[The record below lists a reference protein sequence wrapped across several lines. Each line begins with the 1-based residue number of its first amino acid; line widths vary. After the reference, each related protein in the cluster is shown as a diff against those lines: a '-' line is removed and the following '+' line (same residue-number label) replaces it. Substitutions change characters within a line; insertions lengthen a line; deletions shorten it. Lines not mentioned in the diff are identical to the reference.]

1 MGSSDA
7 RDVELARLLERFG
20 ELRETDQ
27 SAGIGIMRQEAG
39 ELFEELALLA
49 EPLELF
55 RAAFDEAGADLLTE
69 FGPYEIEAELGVG
82 AMGRVYRA
90 RRRGEQ
96 RVVALKVMREA
107 ATASEE
113 KIERFAREARIAERL
128 AHPGIVRVLDHG
140 EHKGRLYM
148 AMELVEGIALDD
160 LILEIDETCSVLP
173 GDAWSQVL
181 QRHGAPPLEGAS
193 GGEGYARHI
202 ARLFAPVARA
212 LFSAAGA
219 GLVHR
224 DLKPGNLMLRRDGTL
239 LIADFGMARVIDET
253 MTATRAVLG
262 TPAYMSPE
270 QATGESR
277 SSDARTDIY
286 GLGATMYS
294 ALTLALPVGG
304 DSIPEI
310 LLAIVMERPEPI
322 TDLCPEYPAELAR
335 VVARCLE
342 KDPQDRYPDGETL
355 ARDLERIAAGEAP
368 LLAGV
373 SVRRRL
379 GRLLRRHRQALR
391 AVAVAAAVLA
401 VFLFFWLTQP
411 ALLTVVSYPPA
422 TLAINGETKGET
434 RWSGE
439 VTRGE
444 QTVLLFREGFLPAEK
459 TFDLGAG
466 DSRDWTTYLK
476 PADPF
481 DKQALA
487 LLSESM
493 GLIAMLPTGRPARPR
508 GLAVVETDAPMDR
521 SVFLPTRVARMRPGH
536 VVLVAYAARA
546 WSGLKL
552 EADGRP
558 GQDLDLARGLNLLP
572 IPDTLTTAQ
581 LRHEETTLSTR
592 FAIADTDDA
601 LPEIDAAVR
610 RTDHG
615 AVLQARALGN
625 AGLHAE
631 ALALAWPLVKKH
643 PDRALPLRLALDAL
657 NGLGM
662 RNCPLYPELLESYE
676 AAR

>member
-1 MGSSDA
+1 MSSPDA
-7 RDVELARLLERFG
+7 RDIRLAGLLERFG
-20 ELRETDQ
+20 ELRETDRG
-27 SAGIGIMRQEAG
+27 AGIGIMRQEAG
-39 ELFEELALLA
+39 ELFDELAGLA

-55 RAAFDEAGADLLTE
+55 RAAFDEAGSDVLTE
-69 FGPYEIEAELGVG
+69 FGPYEIEAEIGVG

-160 LILEIDETCSVLP
+160 LILEIDKTCGVLP
-173 GDAWSQVL
+173 DDDWSQVL
-181 QRHGAPPLEGAS
+181 ERHGVPPLQGAG
-193 GGEGYARHI
+193 GGEGYARRI

-212 LFSAAGA
+212 LFAAAGA

-224 DLKPGNLMLRRDGTL
+224 DLKPGNLLLRRDGTA

-277 SSDARTDIY
+277 STDARTDIY

-294 ALTLALPVGG
+294 ALTLSLPVGG
-304 DSIPEI
+304 ESIPEI

-368 LLAGV
+368 LLASV
-373 SVRRRL
+373 SVRRRI
-379 GRLLRRHRQALR
+379 GRMVRRHRQALR
-391 AVAVAAAVLA
+391 AVGVAAAALA
-401 VFLFFWLTQP
+401 VFLLFWLTRP
-411 ALLTVVSYPPA
+411 AYLTVISYPPA
-422 TLAINGETKGET
+422 TVAINGETKGRT
-434 RWSGE
+434 RWNGE
-439 VTRGE
+439 VARGE
-444 QTVLLFREGFLPAEK
+444 LTVRLAREGFLPEEK
-459 TFDLGAG
+459 AFDLAAG
-466 DSRDWTTYLK
+466 DRRDWTTYLK

-487 LLSESM
+487 LLSESL
-493 GLIAMLPTGRPARPR
+493 GLIAMLPAGKPARPR
-508 GLAVVETDAPMDR
+508 GFAVVERDAPMDR

-536 VVLVAYAARA
+536 VVLVAYAAEA

-552 EADGRP
+552 EVDGKP

-572 IPDTLTTAQ
+572 IPDTPTAR
-581 LRHEETTLSTR
+581 LRHEDTTLSTR
-592 FAIADTDDA
+592 FAIADTDA

-615 AVLQARALGN
+615 AVLQARALAK

-631 ALALAWPLVKKH
+631 ALALIWPLVEKY
-643 PDRALPLRLALDAL
+643 PDRSLPLRLALDAL

-662 RNCPLYPELLESYE
+662 RHCPLYPELLERYE
-676 AAR
+676 AADR